1 MQLRIILSQL
11 WRDMKAQRLRT
22 ALTLFGLG
30 WGTFCV
36 VVMLSFGDGV
46 HRRQYQNSA
55 GMGERIIILWGGRTS
70 MEYEGL
76 GRGRYVPLED
86 SDADAIARRVEA
98 VTMVSPE
105 YDVAGTVRGSRGE
118 AACNLSGVRPGF
130 GAARRIEPEAGG
142 RFLNDRDE
150 AERRRV
156 VVLGHEV
163 RRDAFGEAPAVGQ
176 TVSINGTPFLV
187 IGVCP
192 KKEQD
197 SNYRGPDDRGAWI
210 PSAVARATFGIAR
223 PSNLI
228 IEIGEGM
235 KGKEVIPQ
243 VRAELARSHHF
254 DPADEEALI
263 AWDVGDM
270 LQMFNTVFLGFKV
283 FLGLLGVLTL
293 AVAAIGVS
301 NTMSMVVEDRTPHIG
316 IAMAMGARR
325 RWILSQILIETLCF
339 TAVGGGLGVLFS
351 VLVVSGSRFLP
362 IEEVVGTPAVSPMIA
377 ALTASVLGL
386 CGIISG
392 IGPARRA
399 AALNPAEALRT

>member
-98 VTMVSPE
+98 VTIASPE

-118 AACNLSGVRPGF
+118 AACNISGVRPGF
-130 GAARRIEPEAGG
+130 GAARRITPQAGG
-142 RFLNDRDE
+142 RFLSDRDE

-163 RRDAFGEAPAVGQ
+163 GRDAFGEAPAVGQ
-176 TVSINGTPFLV
+176 TVSINGIPFLV

-197 SNYRGPDDRGAWI
+197 SNSRGPDDRGAWI
-210 PSAVARATFGIAR
+210 PCAVARATFGIAR

-228 IEIGEGM
+228 IEIREGM

-243 VRAELARSHHF
+243 VRAELARAHHF

-263 AWDVGDM
+263 TWDVGDM

-362 IEEVVGTPAVSPMIA
+362 IEEVVGTPAVSPAIA
-377 ALTASVLGL
+377 ALTAGVLGL